1 MIDNLVKSL
10 FWNCWEPFYEA
21 VTASVFAFSFDA
33 TGRHDSSAS
42 TSIPP
47 RAGLRVPGQW
57 FKNLTTLIL
66 VLVIAL
72 MMTGKAYAQDDEDD
86 YEAVLE
92 LGRKVYE
99 IRCLLC
105 HGAQGDGK
113 GYVGTI
119 RRAEK
124 NGRILEVL
132 SRDLVPGV
140 FRFRTTPTGC
150 LPDDA
155 DLLNTVTEGI
165 PVSFMPSHK
174 ELQLVEREAVIEYV
188 KEFSGRWYE
197 EDLCDPIEM
206 EEPGWVGSPRSI
218 ERGRKVYQEMKCG
231 ECHGY
236 DGKGDGPKSNEIFD
250 DWGKQIVPFNFATG
264 ELKRGSSPRNVYI
277 TFTTGLDGTGMPS
290 YEDSLNEEDRWH
302 LVSFTLL
309 LMNKI
314 I

>member
-1 MIDNLVKSL
+1 MIKR
-10 FWNCWEPFYEA
+10 E
-21 VTASVFAFSFDA
+21 
-33 TGRHDSSAS
+33 
-42 TSIPP
+42 
-47 RAGLRVPGQW
+47 
-57 FKNLTTLIL
+57 KNLSNMGTYLFRLIWVLIL
-66 VLVIAL
+66 VLV
-72 MMTGKAYAQDDEDD
+72 MTITLANTTIAQDDDED
-86 YEAVLE
+86 YEAMLE
-92 LGRKVYE
+92 LGKKVYGV
-99 IRCLLC
+99 RCLLC

-124 NGRILEVL
+124 SGRILEVL
-132 SRDLVPGV
+132 SRDLIPGV

-174 ELQLVEREAVIEYV
+174 ELPLAERVAVIEYV

-197 EDLCDPIEM
+197 EDLCDTIEM
-206 EEPGWVGSPRSI
+206 EEPDWVGSPRSI
-218 ERGRKVYQEMKCG
+218 ERGSEVYKEMKCG

-250 DWGKQIVPFNFATG
+250 DWGKRIVPFNFATG
-264 ELKRGSSPRNVYI
+264 ELKRGSSAQNVYI

-302 LVSFTLL
+302 LVSYTLK

-314 I
+314 N